1 MSDAQL
7 YLTVAVAPALS
18 LMIVLAGYI
27 VQNSNLNARIAEM
40 RTDFRDLLRAELS
53 AIRAEMA
60 RNHSE
65 LLSKFADLDRRLSA
79 LEAERQHR

>member
-60 RNHSE
+60 RTHSE

-79 LEAERQHR
+79 LEAERQH